1 MSDRA
6 EALALAGAALPYFQE
21 QWERVPNQT
30 TRARLDSAHRTI
42 ELLGDNLSEAKNW
55 GVRDISGMF
64 GSEPFLAATEREART
79 IWGGDTLSVMVR
91 RADENSQWEVV
102 TA

>member
-6 EALALAGAALPYFQE
+6 EALALAKAALPYFQE

-42 ELLGDNLSEAKNW
+42 ELLKT
-55 GVRDISGMF
+55 RPKPSG
-64 GSEPFLAATEREART
+64 
-79 IWGGDTLSVMVR
+79 
-91 RADENSQWEVV
+91 N
-102 TA
+102 